1 MPPPVTNPEPV
12 VISLVLRLH
21 EEDALP
27 TATLAALRA
36 HPSLEIG
43 TVCDSWVPLVA
54 ETPDPRELHRWLE
67 SLPGVASVDVAF
79 VEVVPQP
86 DAPRY
91 ATERAPSHSSL
102 IPSPSSR
109 PR

>member
-1 MPPPVTNPEPV
+1 MPHPVINPEPV
-12 VISLVLRLH
+12 VISLVLRLR
-21 EEDALP
+21 EEEALR

-36 HPSLEIG
+36 HIGLELG
-43 TVCDSWVPLVA
+43 AVCESWVPLVA

-86 DAPRY
+86 DAPRGL
-91 ATERAPSHSSL
+91 TE
-102 IPSPSSR
+102 
-109 PR
+109 